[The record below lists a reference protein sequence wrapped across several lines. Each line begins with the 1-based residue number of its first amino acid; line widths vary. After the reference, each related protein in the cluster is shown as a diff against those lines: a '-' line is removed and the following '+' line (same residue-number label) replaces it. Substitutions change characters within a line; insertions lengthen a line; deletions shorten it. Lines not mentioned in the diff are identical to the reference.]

1 MRVLYE
7 RDADAS
13 LIAARRVAVIGY
25 GAQGH
30 AHALNLRDSGV
41 NVVVALHKAARRM
54 ADAERDGFA
63 PISVAEAAAR
73 CDILVMCAPDEV
85 MPDLYAAEIAPHLR
99 AGQTLMFVHGFAYHY
114 GFIKPPADVNVVMV
128 APKGPGKALREAF
141 TKGGGL
147 PCIVAIANDTGGAE
161 ALAYS
166 YAAAIGCGRA
176 GMIPSTFKI
185 ETEGDLY
192 GEQVVLCGGLTH
204 LIRTAWE
211 VQVEAG
217 TPPELAYFDCLHEVK
232 LLSDLIHER
241 GIAGMHLAISNTA
254 EYGEYVTGPR
264 IVTDDTR
271 AAMRQALADIQS
283 GVYAKNFILENAA
296 GAPELTSRR
305 RLNAESQIEQVGGK
319 LRAMM
324 PWIAANKLVD
334 QSKN

>member
-13 LIAARRVAVIGY
+13 LIKAKRVAVIGY

-41 NVVVALHKAARRM
+41 DVVIALHAAARR
-54 ADAERDGFA
+54 AEQARADGFA
-63 PISVAEAAAR
+63 PITVTEAAKTA
-73 CDILVMCAPDEV
+73 DVLVMCAPDEV
-85 MPDLYAAEIAPHLR
+85 MPDLYAAEIASHLR
-99 AGQTLMFVHGFAYHY
+99 GGQTLMFVHGFAYHF
-114 GFIKPPADVNVVMV
+114 GFIKPPADINVVMV

-141 TKGGGL
+141 TRGGGL
-147 PCIVAIANDTGGAE
+147 PAIVAIAHDTGGAE

-166 YAAAIGCGRA
+166 YGAAIGSGRA
-176 GMIPSTFKI
+176 GMIASSFKI

-192 GEQVVLCGGLTH
+192 CEQVVLCGGLTH

-264 IVTDDTR
+264 IIDAHVKD
-271 AAMRQALADIQS
+271 AMRAVLADVQS
-283 GVYAKNFILENAA
+283 GKFANQWMAEHRA
-296 GAPELTSRR
+296 GAPNL
-305 RLNAESQIEQVGGK
+305 AK
-319 LRAMM
+319 LREAAAQHPIEEAGRAVRAM
-324 PWIAANKLVD
+324 LG
-334 QSKN
+334 QSAP

>member
-1 MRVLYE
+1 MQVLYE
-7 RDADAS
+7 RDADLS
-13 LIAARRVAVIGY
+13 LIRAKRVVVVGY

-30 AHALNLRDSGV
+30 AHALNLRDCGV
-41 NVVVALHKAARRM
+41 EVSVALHAAARR
-54 ADAERDGFA
+54 AEQARADGFT
-63 PISVAEAAAR
+63 PITVAQAAQTA
-73 CDILVMCAPDEV
+73 DVLVMCAPDEV

-114 GFIKPPADVNVVMV
+114 GFIKPPADVNVAMV

-141 TKGGGL
+141 SKGGGL
-147 PCIVAIANDTGGAE
+147 PCIVAVAQDNGGAE

-166 YAAAIGCGRA
+166 YGAAIGCGRA
-176 GMIPSTFKI
+176 GMIPSTFRI

-192 GEQVVLCGGLTH
+192 GEQVVLCGGLSH

-264 IVTDDTR
+264 IIDARVKD
-271 AAMRQALADIQS
+271 AMRAVMADVQS
-283 GVYAKNFILENAA
+283 GKFAQAWMEEHRNGAPHLTKLREAAAAHPIEAA
-296 GAPELTSRR
+296 GKTVRALLHPEL
-305 RLNAESQIEQVGGK
+305 
-319 LRAMM
+319 
-324 PWIAANKLVD
+324 
-334 QSKN
+334 